1 MMPAR
6 QLRPLA
12 KQTEER
18 LASSMGHTNLRVTGQ
33 NAARGTEL
41 FLGPISTPWQWDL
54 KFSANF
60 STRHGGDLVFLRHLH
75 KRLFPYF
82 SVRFLG
88 FKFPFRSSPLAPL
101 RRRGILDNHR
111 GGKESV
117 TLLGGFRTEGNGRDF
132 ENIAAP
138 QP

>member
-6 QLRPLA
+6 RLRPLA

-54 KFSANF
+54 KFSVNF
-60 STRHGGDLVFLRHLH
+60 STRNGGDLVFLRQLH

-82 SVRFLG
+82 SVQFLS

-101 RRRGILDNHR
+101 RRKGILDNHR
-111 GGKESV
+111 GGEESV
-117 TLLGGFRTEGNGRDF
+117 TLLGGFRTGREWKEF
-132 ENIAAP
+132 
-138 QP
+138 